1 MDVVRA
7 DGYFICELSE
17 MGASRFKKKLT
28 DGIARRQKPAP
39 KIPQRFERSLVSSGV
54 LVDDV

>member
-1 MDVVRA
+1 MLFALTGISFVNSARWEPRV
-7 DGYFICELSE
+7 S
-17 MGASRFKKKLT
+17 KKELT